1 MIQRKSK
8 MMLILLCCVIL
19 YSGCEE
25 IQKEDNIQET
35 KEIAVNS
42 PEESVP
48 ASSPLIYADNP
59 QEENMADLLQ
69 DAAAGVMVQVRVGD
83 AVGSGVIWSR
93 VGDMLTIATAAH
105 VFTVGNGVAEVTFA
119 DGWTSKLAGYEIT
132 DTDLAFLFVSLSGVP
147 QEQLEQY
154 YVVNVEENGKEPDI
168 DDGIILMGS
177 VTGVAEQ
184 AYEGKVLE
192 PWMYVEALDQYM
204 IVVKAEAEEGM
215 SGGGLFDL
223 EGHFLGILCGKSGDG
238 EAVVLPRTVIASLY
252 GAI

>member
-1 MIQRKSK
+1 MLQRKSK
-8 MMLILLCCVIL
+8 IMLLLLCCVIL

-25 IQKEDNIQET
+25 TQKEDSIQET
-35 KEIAVNS
+35 KEIAMNG
-42 PEESVP
+42 PEGSVP

-105 VFTVGNGVAEVTFA
+105 VFTMGNGVAEVTFA

-154 YVVNVEENGKEPDI
+154 YVVNAEKAEAELVAN
-168 DDGIILMGS
+168 DGVILMGS
-177 VTGVAEQ
+177 ATGVAEQ
-184 AYEGKVLE
+184 AYEGKVLN
-192 PWMYVEALDQYM
+192 PWIYVEDLDQYM

-238 EAVVLPRTVIASLY
+238 EAVVLPRAVIASLY